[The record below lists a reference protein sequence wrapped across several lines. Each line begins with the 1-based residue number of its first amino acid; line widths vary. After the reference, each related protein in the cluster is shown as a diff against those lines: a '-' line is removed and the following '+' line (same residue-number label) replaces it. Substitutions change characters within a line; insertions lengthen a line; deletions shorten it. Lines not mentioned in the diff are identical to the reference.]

1 VYRNYLIQ
9 NKNTKLFLG
18 IYLSI
23 LVILSCISFSSLI
36 IFKQQQVVA
45 YPQQQQHHP
54 SFVTT
59 NLSETE
65 LSNMLLNQ
73 FKQIV
78 FKYLTNGTSTYSDS
92 TIPVSIVVGVVSS
105 NGTQVSEYGNIS
117 KANNTKVDGNTIFD
131 IASITK
137 TFATIVLA
145 DMVKQGLVKLNEPIE
160 KYLPANNITV
170 PSFNGHKITL
180 KHLATHTSG
189 LPDFPEGWVRNT
201 TYTNQQ
207 VYDFISNTTINRE
220 PGTLA
225 NYSDIG
231 MGLLGHI
238 LSIKAGI
245 PFSQLVKDKILDVI
259 AMDSTGIGMN
269 NTGISVPDEH
279 KARFAKGHIDDKE
292 VNLEFIP
299 AAIQAAGAMYSTTND
314 LLKYISANIDL
325 IHTEINYVMQDTHLI
340 RHLFAPSS
348 SNQTPLNDT
357 FVGLGW
363 VITTDFGKE
372 VIWHNGAIDG
382 YSSIIAFNPSK
393 QIGLVILCSCDVQ
406 DVPPKAM
413 IEFAV
418 PFLLHYS

>member
-1 VYRNYLIQ
+1 MKLPIGIVLSTLI
-9 NKNTKLFLG
+9 
-18 IYLSI
+18 
-23 LVILSCISFSSLI
+23 ILSCISFSPLI
-36 IFKQQQVVA
+36 VFKQQQVVA
-45 YPQQQQHHP
+45 YSQQQQQHHHP
-54 SFVTT
+54 LSTVT
-59 NLSETE
+59 NSSEIE

-73 FKQIV
+73 IKQIV
-78 FKYLTNGTSTYSDS
+78 LNYLTNGTSSSSAVSASDS
-92 TIPVSIVVGVVSS
+92 TIPAVSIVVGVVTP
-105 NGTQVSEYGNIS
+105 NGTQVSGYGNVS

-145 DMVKQGLVKLNEPIE
+145 DMVKQGLVNLNDPVE
-160 KYLPANNITV
+160 KYLPANNVTI

-189 LPDFPEGWVRNT
+189 LLDFPEGWIRNT

-220 PGTLA
+220 PGVLA

-238 LSIKAGI
+238 LSIRADI
-245 PFSQLVKDKILDVI
+245 PFDELVKDKILDVL

-269 NTGISVPDEH
+269 STGISVPDEH
-279 KARFAKGHIDDKE
+279 KERFAKGHIDGKE
-292 VNLEFIP
+292 VSLEFIP
-299 AAIQAAGAMYSTTND
+299 EAIQAAGAMYSTTND
-314 LLKYISANIDL
+314 LLKYLSANIGL
-325 IHTEINYVMQDTHLI
+325 IHTEINDVMHDTHLI
-340 RHLFAPSS
+340 RHLFAPSAS
-348 SNQTPLNDT
+348 ASNQTSLSDT

-372 VIWHNGAIDG
+372 VIWHTGAIDG

-393 QIGLVILCSCDVQ
+393 QIGLVILCSCDIQ
-406 DVPPKAM
+406 DVPPTAM